1 MFVVH
6 SLASVVNIVK
16 GCRVWLVSIGWG
28 ISQLYLPLFLF
39 ALLIQAT
46 NSKVLEHP
54 VKGIQHLTQ
63 HFIQCLI
70 KSIDRFTDI
79 TGRAVSWLTLL
90 MVVLTVIIVVLRYYF
105 ESGSIA
111 LQESITYLHGAVFML
126 GIAFTLQRGG
136 HVRVDIFYR
145 EFSAQ
150 KKALVD
156 FIGGILF
163 LLPVCLLIF
172 IFSWDYVMASWSI
185 GETSEERSG
194 IAGIYLLKT
203 LLLLMPATLILQGI
217 AETLKNLLVLLNRSD
232 ESVPDHIEP
241 ML

>member
-1 MFVVH
+1 MAID
-6 SLASVVNIVK
+6 L
-16 GCRVWLVSIGWG
+16 R
-28 ISQLYLPLFLF
+28 ISQLYLARF
-39 ALLIQAT
+39 Q
-46 NSKVLEHP
+46 SKVLDSS
-54 VKGIQHLTQ
+54 VKVIQH
-63 HFIQCLI
+63 II
-70 KSIDRFTDI
+70 RGIDSFTDI

-111 LQESITYLHGAVFML
+111 LQESITYLHGVVFML
-126 GIAFTLQRGG
+126 GFAFTLQRGG

-145 EFSAQ
+145 GFSAR

-156 FIGGILF
+156 LIGGILL

-172 IFSWDYVMASWSI
+172 IFSLDYVLASWSI
-185 GETSEERSG
+185 GETSEESSG

-217 AETLKNLLVLLNRSD
+217 AETLRNLLILMNKPDVALT
-232 ESVPDHIEP
+232 DHIEP

>member
-1 MFVVH
+1 M
-6 SLASVVNIVK
+6 
-16 GCRVWLVSIGWG
+16 
-28 ISQLYLPLFLF
+28 
-39 ALLIQAT
+39 
-46 NSKVLEHP
+46 KVF
-54 VKGIQHLTQ
+54 QHLSR
-63 HFIQCLI
+63 HLI
-70 KSIDRFTDI
+70 KSIDQFTDI

-90 MVVLTVIIVVLRYYF
+90 MVALTVVIVVLRYYF

-111 LQESITYLHGAVFML
+111 LQESITYLHGIVFML

-145 EFSAQ
+145 GFSPH

-156 FIGGILF
+156 FIGGILL

-172 IFSWDYVMASWSI
+172 IFSWDYVVASWAI
-185 GETSEERSG
+185 GETSEESSG

-217 AETLKNLLVLLNRSD
+217 AETLRNLLVLLSQPD
-232 ESVPDHIEP
+232 VTVPDHIEP
-241 ML
+241 MI

>member
-1 MFVVH
+1 
-6 SLASVVNIVK
+6 VK
-16 GCRVWLVSIGWG
+16 
-28 ISQLYLPLFLF
+28 LF
-39 ALLIQAT
+39 
-46 NSKVLEHP
+46 
-54 VKGIQHLTQ
+54 QHL
-63 HFIQCLI
+63 IRPLI
-70 KSIDRFTDI
+70 HSIDRFTDI
-79 TGRAVSWLTLL
+79 TGRAISWLTLL
-90 MVVLTVIIVVLRYYF
+90 MVALTVIIVVLRYYF

-111 LQESITYLHGAVFML
+111 LQESVTYLHGVVFML

-145 EFSAQ
+145 GFSPR

-156 FIGGILF
+156 FVGGILF

-172 IFSWDYVMASWSI
+172 VFSWDYVAASWSI

-217 AETLKNLLVLLNRSD
+217 AEILRNLLVLLNRPDGSA
-232 ESVPDHIEP
+232 PDHFEP

>member
-1 MFVVH
+1 
-6 SLASVVNIVK
+6 VK
-16 GCRVWLVSIGWG
+16 VF
-28 ISQLYLPLFLF
+28 QH
-39 ALLIQAT
+39 LI
-46 NSKVLEHP
+46 
-54 VKGIQHLTQ
+54 KGIDQ
-63 HFIQCLI
+63 
-70 KSIDRFTDI
+70 FTDI
-79 TGRAVSWLTLL
+79 TGRAISWLTLL

-111 LQESITYLHGAVFML
+111 LQESITYLHGVVFML

-145 EFSAQ
+145 GFSPR

-156 FIGGILF
+156 FIGGLVF

-172 IFSWDYVMASWSI
+172 IFSWDYVLASWAI

-194 IAGIYLLKT
+194 IAGVYLLKT
-203 LLLLMPATLILQGI
+203 LLLLMPATLILQGT
-217 AETLKNLLVLLNRSD
+217 AETLRNLLVLLNQPDQSA
-232 ESVPDHIEP
+232 PDHLEP